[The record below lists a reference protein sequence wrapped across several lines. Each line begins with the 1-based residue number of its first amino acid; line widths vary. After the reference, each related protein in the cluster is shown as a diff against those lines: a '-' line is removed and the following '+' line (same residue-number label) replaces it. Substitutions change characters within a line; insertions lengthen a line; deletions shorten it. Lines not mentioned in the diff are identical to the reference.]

1 MAGSSISEHSA
12 LLDERIDRALEQV
25 ERTRDATDIL
35 QIILGD
41 IRDEVRALRESSESE
56 PDVYMERDALL
67 AERDALLTERDALL
81 AELAHVEA
89 FVANE
94 SSRIDGLDR
103 QKGSVKQDREVDF
116 MVSYE
121 DREPLYRESHSDP
134 VE

>member
-67 AERDALLTERDALL
+67 AERDALLT
-81 AELAHVEA
+81 
-89 FVANE
+89 
-94 SSRIDGLDR
+94 
-103 QKGSVKQDREVDF
+103 
-116 MVSYE
+116 
-121 DREPLYRESHSDP
+121 
-134 VE
+134 

>member
-1 MAGSSISEHSA
+1 M
-12 LLDERIDRALEQV
+12 
-25 ERTRDATDIL
+25 
-35 QIILGD
+35 
-41 IRDEVRALRESSESE
+41 
-56 PDVYMERDALL
+56 
-67 AERDALLTERDALL
+67 
-81 AELAHVEA
+81 EA